1 MLRWVLQTSF
11 TRVYTMNI
19 VFRRARPED
28 DPQAADLIY
37 SAGPEAIAYAF
48 STKKHRPIDFIRWAF
63 RDGSG
68 VLGFRNHR
76 AAIVDGRVAG
86 IGAFYHAEAFDRL
99 SRMMVWQIIRFYGIF
114 KCPGVLK
121 RAARLEAITPRPR
134 RDALFIQNLGVAAG
148 MRGRGIGTGLLEDQ
162 IRKAR
167 SQKLRRCILDVAADN
182 TRARKLYE
190 RLGFCM
196 VSRQNWP
203 FQDGPVQVPDHIR
216 MELIL

>member
-1 MLRWVLQTSF
+1 
-11 TRVYTMNI
+11 MNMT
-19 VFRRARPED
+19 FRRARPED
-28 DPQAADLIY
+28 DLQAADLIY
-37 SAGPEAIAYAF
+37 SAGPAAIEYAF
-48 STKKHRPIDFIRWAF
+48 ATRKHRAIDFIRWAF

-68 VLGFRNHR
+68 VIGFRNHR

-86 IGAFYHAEAFDRL
+86 IGAFYSADEFERL
-99 SRMMVWQIIRFYGIF
+99 SRMMVWQIIRFYGVF
-114 KCPGVLK
+114 KSPGVLK
-121 RAARLEAITPRPR
+121 RAARLEAITPRPG

-148 MRGRGIGTGLLEDQ
+148 MRGRGIGSRLLEDQ
-162 IRKAR
+162 IRAAR

-196 VSRQNWP
+196 VARQNWP
-203 FQDGPVQVPDHIR
+203 FQDDPVHVPDHIR